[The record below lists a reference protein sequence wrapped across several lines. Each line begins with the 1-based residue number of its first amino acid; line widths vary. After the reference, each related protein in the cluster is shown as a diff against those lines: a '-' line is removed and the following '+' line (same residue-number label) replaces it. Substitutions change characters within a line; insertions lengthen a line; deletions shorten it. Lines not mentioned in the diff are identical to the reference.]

1 MNGDKENGHGVLNLS
16 SPSSEDSGPLR
27 ASRSCLDEGLRT
39 KALGPPPII
48 SIRSLGLRRG
58 DRWNLRGVSLEVA
71 PGEAWGIVGES
82 GAGKSTLLNLVLGL
96 LEPTEGQILLQD
108 EPWTGLPEKQR
119 RGRRPLL
126 QAVFQDPASS
136 LPPHLTGWEILQEP
150 LDIWKRGSVTD
161 RREAAVR
168 AAQRVKFPVS
178 GQNPSAWSGGLAQRL
193 SVARALMLSPQLLA
207 LDEPLS
213 ALDPTLAGHLL
224 ELLLELKGEG
234 LSLLFVS
241 HDLPAVA
248 RLCDRTLVLYGG
260 EPMCQG
266 DTATL
271 LRELRHP
278 YLRGLWEAVP
288 HLDGGAPRRWQTE
301 QARGLV
307 EGGCLLLDRC
317 PKATDSCRVAPPI
330 EERERCH
337 HPFSA

>member
-1 MNGDKENGHGVLNLS
+1 MINLEAS
-16 SPSSEDSGPLR
+16 FPSSSEATPL
-27 ASRSCLDEGLRT
+27 ASLLSV
-39 KALGPPPII
+39 KALG
-48 SIRSLGLRRG
+48 LKRG
-58 DRWNLRGVSLEVA
+58 DRWNLRGVSFEVA

-82 GAGKSTLLNLVLGL
+82 GAGKSTLLHLILGL
-96 LEPTEGQILLQD
+96 LEPSEGEALLAG
-108 EPWTGLPEKQR
+108 EAWTGLPENQR
-119 RGRRPLL
+119 RARRPLL

-150 LDIWKRGSVTD
+150 LDIWQRGSREV
-161 RREAAVR
+161 RGEAA
-168 AAQRVKFPVS
+168 AAAAERVKFPLS
-178 GQNPSAWSGGLAQRL
+178 SLSQKPSAWSGGLAQRL
-193 SVARALMLSPQLLA
+193 SVARALMLQPQLLV

-224 ELLLELKGEG
+224 ELLLELKAEG

-266 DTATL
+266 ETSTL

-288 HLDGGAPRRWQTE
+288 HLDGGGPRRWTTDQRRE
-301 QARGLV
+301 PVA
-307 EGGCLLLDRC
+307 GGCLLLDRC
-317 PKATDSCRVAPPI
+317 PRASDQCRMAPNLDSD
-330 EERERCH
+330 ERCH
-337 HPFSA
+337 HPYFP